1 MTIYPT
7 IRIMEEDS
15 CMYKIYFYSEPTLL
29 FIDTESLI
37 DLDLKIIDDEKYFEM
52 TYDDPFF
59 DLNLKSA
66 KSKSWS
72 VTIQSF
78 DQDGKFQIQSNLSGE
93 ELKVKKIKL
102 GRLLRLKYNQITNNK
117 IWASIPPSFE
127 DGEIIYKQG
136 KISYSREQKIKNI
149 IY

>member
-1 MTIYPT
+1 MITYPI
-7 IRIMEEDS
+7 IRITVEDFY
-15 CMYKIYFYSEPTLL
+15 MYKIYFYSEPNLL
-29 FIDTESLI
+29 YIDTESLI
-37 DLDLKIIDDEKYFEM
+37 DLDLKVIDEEKYFEM
-52 TYDDPFF
+52 TYNDPFF
-59 DLNLKSA
+59 DLNLKGT

-72 VTIQSF
+72 VTIQSY

-93 ELKVKKIKL
+93 NLKLKKTKG
-102 GRLLRLKYNQITNNK
+102 GRILRLKYDQITNNK

-136 KISYSREQKIKNI
+136 KVSYLRDQKLKDI